1 MASRLDTLDEKI
13 ELAKE
18 KVLKYKD
25 RYEKAKE
32 ELLSLQN
39 LKNEMKRK
47 QLLEAIENS
56 GKSFEEIMAFL
67 K

>member
-25 RYEKAKE
+25 KYEKAKE
-32 ELLSLQN
+32 ELLNLQN

>member
-13 ELAKE
+13 EVAKE

-25 RYEKAKE
+25 KYEKAKE
-32 ELLSLQN
+32 ELLNLQN

-56 GKSFEEIMAFL
+56 GKSFEEIIAFL